1 MDNNNTIKQTEN
13 YGEVVG
19 LLKSKNIN
27 FGEGKTGKYA
37 NGNIEV
43 EVTNEHGVNVLRI
56 DLMEM
61 EVFSKSGKEN
71 KAYKRLQTVSEEYK
85 TIDNDGA
92 ENADTVSVF
101 VKIEE
106 NNYVKDGEIVE
117 NTRLLASTNFDK
129 GAYMVMDRVQKETP
143 HKAQISFGGMI
154 NKMVQNTETGEIK
167 VEMIGAGFTG
177 KAIKHKVDV
186 SKELASSFLGIYQE
200 GCVTVLHYIPINAVE
215 IKEEKQN
222 VAFGSAPVTTIK
234 NVKKKNLVCGGNAVD
249 YGTDMTREKV
259 TQMLVVRENDLQ
271 ELKEK
276 KSNANTTPSS
286 VGPGVDA
293 GNPFGGA
300 MMGNVDAGNPFAGI

>member
-27 FGEGKTGKYA
+27 FREGKTGKYA

-186 SKELASSFLGIYQE
+186 SKELAPSFLGIYQE

-286 VGPGVDA
+286 VGAGVDA